1 MPKSVLLDIIT
12 PEKLFYRGEIELVIA
27 RTLTGDEG
35 FMAGHIWACKLLDT
49 GELWIQEAGRKDFK
63 IAAVSGGFIDIKDKF
78 TIFTDYAEWP
88 EEIDVERAKRSGAR
102 AEERLKALSPRAAER
117 NEQEILKARVAM
129 SKAHTRI
136 GVAGGGLRRKR

>member
-1 MPKSVLLDIIT
+1 MLDIIT

-35 FMAGHIWACKLLDT
+35 FMANHTWACKLLDT
-49 GELWIQEAGRKDFK
+49 GELWIQEAGAKDFR
-63 IAAVSGGFIDIKDKF
+63 IAALSGGFIDIKDKF
-78 TIFTDYAEWP
+78 TIFADYAEWP
-88 EEIDVERAKRSGAR
+88 EEIDVERAKKSGAR
-102 AEERLKALSPRAAER
+102 AEEWLKAHPRATD
-117 NEQEILKARVAM
+117 NEQEILKARVDL

>member
-1 MPKSVLLDIIT
+1 MLDIIT

-27 RTLTGDEG
+27 RTRTGDEG
-35 FMAGHIWACKLLDT
+35 FMANHTWACKLLDT
-49 GELWIQEAGRKDFK
+49 GELWIQEAGQKDFR
-63 IAAVSGGFIDIKDKF
+63 IAAISGGFIDIKDKF

-88 EEIDVERAKRSGAR
+88 EEIDVERAKKSGEK
-102 AEERLKALSPRAAER
+102 AEEQLKSLTHADSSNL
-117 NEQEILKARVAM
+117 QEILKARVAL

>member
-1 MPKSVLLDIIT
+1 MLDIIT

-35 FMAGHIWACKLLDT
+35 FMANHTWACKLLAT
-49 GELWIQEAGRKDFK
+49 GELWIQEAGQKDFR

-88 EEIDVERAKRSGAR
+88 EEIDVERAKMSGQR
-102 AEERLKALSPRAAER
+102 AEERLKSLARLDS
-117 NEQEILKARVAM
+117 NEQEILKARVAL
-129 SKAHTRI
+129 SKAHTRL

>member
-1 MPKSVLLDIIT
+1 MLDIIT
-12 PEKLFYRGEIELVIA
+12 PEKLFYRGAVELVIA

-35 FMAGHIWACKLLDT
+35 FMANHVWACKLLAT
-49 GELWIQEAGRKDFK
+49 GELWIQEAGRKDFR

-78 TIFTDYAEWP
+78 TIFADYAEWP
-88 EEIDVERAKRSGAR
+88 EEIDVERAKRSGER
-102 AEERLKALSPRAAER
+102 AEEWLKSHTRATDD
-117 NEQEILKARVAM
+117 EQELMKVRVAR

>member
-1 MPKSVLLDIIT
+1 MLDIIT

-35 FMAGHIWACKLLDT
+35 FMANHTWACKLLAT
-49 GELWIQEAGRKDFK
+49 GELWIQEAGQKDFR
-63 IAAVSGGFIDIKDKF
+63 IAAISGGFIDIKDKF

-88 EEIDVERAKRSGAR
+88 EEIDVERAKKSGER
-102 AEERLKALSPRAAER
+102 AEEQLRSLAHADSS
-117 NEQEILKARVAM
+117 NQQEILKARVAM

>member
-1 MPKSVLLDIIT
+1 MLDIIT
-12 PEKLFYRGEIELVIA
+12 PEKLFYRGEIEFVIA

-35 FMAGHIWACKLLDT
+35 FMANHTWACKLLDT
-49 GELWIQEAGRKDFK
+49 GELWIQETGQKDFR
-63 IAAVSGGFIDIKDKF
+63 IAAVSRGFIDIKDKF

-88 EEIDVERAKRSGAR
+88 EEIDVERAKKSGER
-102 AEERLKALSPRAAER
+102 AEERLKSLARTDS
-117 NEQEILKARVAM
+117 NEEAIMEARVAM

>member
-1 MPKSVLLDIIT
+1 MLDIIT

-27 RTLTGDEG
+27 RTLNGDEG
-35 FMAGHIWACKLLDT
+35 FMANHTWACKLLST
-49 GELWIQEAGRKDFK
+49 GELWIQEAGKKDFR

-102 AEERLKALSPRAAER
+102 AEEWLRDHTRASD
-117 NEQEILKARVAM
+117 NEQEFLKARVDM

>member
-1 MPKSVLLDIIT
+1 MLDIIT
-12 PEKLFYRGEIELVIA
+12 PEKLFYRGEVELVIA

-35 FMAGHIWACKLLDT
+35 FMSNHTWACKLLAT

-88 EEIDVERAKRSGAR
+88 EEIDVERAKKAEAK
-102 AEERLKALSPRAAER
+102 AEEWLKSHDVRSST
-117 NEQEILKARVAM
+117 EQEILKARVKL